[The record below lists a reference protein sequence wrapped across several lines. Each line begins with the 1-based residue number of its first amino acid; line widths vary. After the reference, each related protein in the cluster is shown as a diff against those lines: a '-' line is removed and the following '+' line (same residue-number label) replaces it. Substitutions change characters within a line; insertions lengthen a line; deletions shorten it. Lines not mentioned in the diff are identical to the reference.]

1 MTRIAYLGPEGTFTE
16 EAARRFDS
24 TGQAEFVPVD
34 SPAAA
39 LKAVAES
46 KTDWAV
52 CAIENS
58 VDGAV
63 TTTADALVDTPGVQ
77 IYAETELSIAFA
89 IMTRAGETLGS
100 ARRLATHPV
109 AYSQVKRWVGEHAPG
124 VEFVPA
130 SSNAAAAKMV
140 ADGEADVAAAPERAA
155 DLFGLDVHARGVA
168 DMETARTR
176 FVLVGKQGKVPA
188 ATGNDRTAIVFR
200 TPNKPG
206 TLVGALQEFAV
217 RGVDMSRIESRPTR
231 KEPNTYNFFVD
242 LVGHIDD
249 EPIAQAI
256 AAVGEQATQIRMLG
270 SWPKA

>member
-1 MTRIAYLGPEGTFTE
+1 MY
-16 EAARRFDS
+16 
-24 TGQAEFVPVD
+24 
-34 SPAAA
+34 
-39 LKAVAES
+39 
-46 KTDWAV
+46 
-52 CAIENS
+52 
-58 VDGAV
+58 
-63 TTTADALVDTPGVQ
+63 
-77 IYAETELSIAFA
+77 
-89 IMTRAGETLGS
+89 
-100 ARRLATHPV
+100 
-109 AYSQVKRWVGEHAPG
+109 KRQG

-140 ADGEADVAAAPERAA
+140 ADGKADVAAAPERAA
-155 DLFGLDVHARGVA
+155 DLLGLDVHARGVA

-249 EPIAQAI
+249 APIAQAI

>member
-24 TGQAEFVPVD
+24 TGQADFVPVD

-39 LKAVAES
+39 LKAVAEG

-89 IMTRAGETLGS
+89 IMTRAGETLES

-155 DLFGLDVHARGVA
+155 DLFGLDIHARGVA

-249 EPIAQAI
+249 DPIAQAI

>member
-39 LKAVAES
+39 LKAVAEG

-77 IYAETELSIAFA
+77 IYAE
-89 IMTRAGETLGS
+89 
-100 ARRLATHPV
+100 
-109 AYSQVKRWVGEHAPG
+109 
-124 VEFVPA
+124 
-130 SSNAAAAKMV
+130 
-140 ADGEADVAAAPERAA
+140 ADVAAAPERAA
-155 DLFGLDVHARGVA
+155 DLFGLDIHARGVA

-249 EPIAQAI
+249 DPIAQAV